1 LLEAQLSG
9 VKDAIGNLTESGAVD
24 PVVKATVILSES
36 GFAGIRDAIAF
47 GEIKRDE
54 GVVGVYNT
62 HELKYIIYTNILN
75 TDKLKGLFGGASKN
89 ESESQDA
96 ESSTDI
102 GDSRSSTSTSTTG
115 SETASSDSAT
125 PTPKKV
131 QDTIPLTMDVKP
143 LSIPA
148 LSPSQL
154 TRSKARL
161 SAVEAAEAA
170 KRRRAEAH
178 NNLEAYLYRLRDL
191 LDNEDESPFVRCSKA
206 EERKAMQEKL
216 EETLMWMHEEA
227 DSASMMEL
235 LDKRDAIERLER
247 PVVFR
252 YKEIEA
258 FPSTLNS
265 SQMINFM
272 TRMFIGEA
280 RQNITE
286 DEAADVPSKWTTE
299 EINSLEK
306 TLKEHEIWLNE
317 WVEKQKSVKMNEDP
331 VILTTE
337 MKARAKTLENHL
349 LKLMRRKAPKPKKTT
364 TSSSSSDSSTTRSS
378 SSTTSDS
385 SSTATD
391 SKPSPHD
398 EL

>member
-1 LLEAQLSG
+1 LQLNRAKAKLG
-9 VKDAIGNLTESGAVD
+9 AID
-24 PVVKATVILSES
+24 
-36 GFAGIRDAIAF
+36 
-47 GEIKRDE
+47 
-54 GVVGVYNT
+54 
-62 HELKYIIYTNILN
+62 
-75 TDKLKGLFGGASKN
+75 
-89 ESESQDA
+89 
-96 ESSTDI
+96 
-102 GDSRSSTSTSTTG
+102 
-115 SETASSDSAT
+115 
-125 PTPKKV
+125 
-131 QDTIPLTMDVKP
+131 
-143 LSIPA
+143 
-148 LSPSQL
+148 
-154 TRSKARL
+154 
-161 SAVEAAEAA
+161 AAEAA

-191 LDNEDESPFVRCSKA
+191 LENDYDSPFVRCSKE
-206 EERKAMQEKL
+206 EERKAIQDKL
-216 EETLMWMHEEA
+216 EETLLWMHEEA
-227 DSASMMEL
+227 DGASMMEL
-235 LDKRDAIERLER
+235 LDTRDAMERLER

-258 FPSTLNS
+258 FPPTLNN

-280 RQNITE
+280 RQNITD

-299 EINSLEK
+299 DINGLEK

-349 LKLMRRKAPKPKKTT
+349 LKLMRRKAPKPKK
-364 TSSSSSDSSTTRSS
+364 SSSS
-378 SSTTSDS
+378 SSTTTASESS
-385 SSTATD
+385 SSTASQSSSTAAE